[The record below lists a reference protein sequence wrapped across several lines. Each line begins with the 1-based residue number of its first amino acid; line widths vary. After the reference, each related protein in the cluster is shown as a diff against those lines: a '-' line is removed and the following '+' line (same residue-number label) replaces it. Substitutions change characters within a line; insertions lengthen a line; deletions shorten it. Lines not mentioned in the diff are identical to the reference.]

1 MNQAVI
7 KKNES
12 PRKRGGKKKGAN
24 SFVKVRFSD
33 LKGYISEQVPMTIS
47 RVWLE
52 SLGFKIEA
60 PDLNPLSSCP
70 DIPLQSHEED
80 PFVPEDKVDFKIFN
94 GEE

>member
-7 KKNES
+7 EKNKS

-24 SFVKVRFSD
+24 SFVKVRFID
-33 LKGYISEQVPMTIS
+33 LKGYISEQIPMTIS

-60 PDLNPLSSCP
+60 PDLNSLRSCP
-70 DIPLQSHEED
+70 DIAIQSHEE
-80 PFVPEDKVDFKIFN
+80 VPAMSEDKVDFKIFN

>member
-1 MNQAVI
+1 
-7 KKNES
+7 
-12 PRKRGGKKKGAN
+12 
-24 SFVKVRFSD
+24 
-33 LKGYISEQVPMTIS
+33 
-47 RVWLE
+47 
-52 SLGFKIEA
+52 LGFKIEA